1 MKKRKDND
9 RHAILKAVGER
20 DILGKNEK
28 ERMKER
34 FEKTR
39 QERNYRIDLF
49 REYRHKHTV
58 QHSTGLCLPVNVR
71 KCCYIQPTVAYH
83 PPSHRPHECS
93 QRLENSDIDESPP
106 MTFLMW
112 FLNKWDFSI
121 SLLLVSIK
129 GSLSTLFCWMK
140 TFVLCRMREL

>member
-71 KCCYIQPTVAYH
+71 KCCYIQPTILLPTGRTSAASARRTLTSM
-83 PPSHRPHECS
+83 SHR
-93 QRLENSDIDESPP
+93 Q
-106 MTFLMW
+106 
-112 FLNKWDFSI
+112 
-121 SLLLVSIK
+121 
-129 GSLSTLFCWMK
+129 
-140 TFVLCRMREL
+140 